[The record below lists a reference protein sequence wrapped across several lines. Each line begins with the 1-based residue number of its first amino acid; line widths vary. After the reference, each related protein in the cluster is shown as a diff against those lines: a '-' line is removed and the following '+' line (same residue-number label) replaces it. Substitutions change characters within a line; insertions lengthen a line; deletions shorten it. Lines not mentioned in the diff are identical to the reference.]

1 MDFKLAVT
9 GTVSVPDDGI
19 EFLKE
24 TMSEVLQRALSAVVG
39 VTPEAF
45 YLQLGQGTE
54 VNVRTVAADSPPEY
68 IAPADGSRTRR
79 AGMWED

>member
-19 EFLKE
+19 EFLKDS
-24 TMSEVLQRALSAVVG
+24 MSEVVQTALSSLPG

-45 YLQLGQGTE
+45 YLQVGEGTK
-54 VNVRTVAADSPPEY
+54 VSVRTVTDAAGD
-68 IAPADGSRTRR
+68 
-79 AGMWED
+79 